1 LQELKGESLMKN
13 RRFVFFIVLAVAILM
28 SYVSIKGLVI
38 PLGRSLELVIPGMP
52 EMRYGIDIRGGVDAA
67 FEPVDLD
74 RKPTKQELESA
85 RSIIETRLDNLNILD
100 RDVTID
106 EQNGYII
113 VRFPW
118 QSTETDF
125 DPERAIAE
133 LGETAMLTFRN
144 EAGEVLV
151 TGSHVVSASVGTHP
165 QKGGYIVQLEFD
177 DEGTKLFSDATK
189 VLVGKPINIYMDET
203 LIQSAIVQTH
213 IPSGE
218 AFIDGMKG
226 IDEAKALSDKINAG
240 ALPFSL
246 TSRNH
251 STISPSLGSGALST
265 MVLAGVIAFLIISI
279 LLIIYYRLPGFVACI
294 SLLIQISGVLLALSV
309 PQITLT
315 LTGIAGVILSIGMGV
330 DANIIIS
337 ERISEEIKSGKSL
350 SYAISLGFK
359 NSFSSVFDGNITM
372 LLVGVIMMA
381 LGSGSLLSFAYTLM
395 TGIFFNFV
403 AGVTA
408 SRLMIFSLSQYE
420 LFRKPK
426 LYTCLSKRVTMEKFI
441 DFFSKRRVF
450 ASISLAVIIIG
461 IVMSFVNGVNLD
473 IQFKGGSLVKYN
485 YTGEVNPDQAASL
498 VSGIIDRVVS
508 AQTTSSLNTDEK
520 QLVIN
525 IAGNYGL
532 DVREQQEMDEALKA
546 EFPDAGLELSESS
559 MVEPFFGKR
568 FMTNGIK
575 AILLGA
581 LAILIYV
588 WFRFRRIGGLSA
600 GFMALVA
607 ISIDLLVVYAV
618 YILFELPIGDSF
630 VAVFLTIIG
639 YSINDTIVV
648 YDRIREN
655 FKLHR
660 GESIENITNLSI
672 SQTLGRTINTSVAV
686 FLSVALIFVIAVING
701 IQSVQYF
708 ALPMAAGVLSG
719 NYTSVCISGPLW
731 VALKKR
737 RGTTHGI

>member
-1 LQELKGESLMKN
+1 MKN
-13 RRFVFFIVLAVAILM
+13 RKIVFFIVLFVAIIM
-28 SYVSIKGLVI
+28 AYTAINGLII
-38 PLGRSLELVIPGMP
+38 PLGRSLELVIPGS
-52 EMRYGIDIRGGVDAA
+52 EDMRFGIDIRGGVDAA

-74 RKPTKQELESA
+74 RNPTKQELESA
-85 RSIIETRLDNLNILD
+85 RAIIETRLDNLNILD
-100 RDVTID
+100 RDVTVD

-133 LGETAMLTFRN
+133 LGETAMLTFQDD
-144 EAGEVLV
+144 EGTVLV
-151 TGSHVVSASVGTHP
+151 TGSHVKEASVGTNP
-165 QKGGYIVQLEFD
+165 QTGGYVVQLEFD
-177 DEGTKLFSDATK
+177 DEGTKLFSEATER
-189 VLVGKPINIYMDET
+189 LVGQNISIYMDET
-203 LIQSAIVQTH
+203 LIQTAVVKQH
-213 IPSGE
+213 IPGGQ
-218 AFIDGMKG
+218 AFIDGMRSVE
-226 IDEAKALSDKINAG
+226 EAKALSDKINAG

-265 MVLAGVIAFLIISI
+265 MVLAGIVAFIVICI
-279 LLIIYYRLPGFVACI
+279 LLIIFYRLPGFVACI
-294 SLLIQISGVLLALSV
+294 SLLIQVSGVLLSLSI

-350 SYAISLGFK
+350 GYAISLGFK

-372 LLVGVIMMA
+372 LLIGVIMIA

-408 SRLMIFSLSQYE
+408 SRLMIYSLSQYDF
-420 LFRKPK
+420 LRKPQ
-426 LYTCLSKRVTMEKFI
+426 LYTCLSKRVTMEKFTN
-441 DFFSKRRVF
+441 FFSKRRIF
-450 ASISLAVIIIG
+450 FSISVTIVLIG
-461 IVMSFVNGVNLD
+461 IVMSFVNGVRLD

-485 YTGEVNPDQAASL
+485 YTGEIDPDRAANITSD
-498 VSGIIDRVVS
+498 IIERVVS
-508 AQTTSSLNTDEK
+508 AQTTTDLATEQK

-525 IAGNYGL
+525 IAGDYGL
-532 DVREQQEMDEALKA
+532 DVREQEEMDKALKA
-546 EFPDAGLELSESS
+546 EFPDANLNLSESS

-568 FMTNGIK
+568 FLTNGIK
-575 AILLGA
+575 AISLGA
-581 LAILIYV
+581 LAILVYV

-600 GFMALVA
+600 GVMALTA
-607 ISIDLLVVYAV
+607 IALDLFVVFTIF
-618 YILFELPIGDSF
+618 ILFKLPIGDSF

-639 YSINDTIVV
+639 YSINDTIVI

-655 FKLHR
+655 SKLHSR
-660 GESIENITNLSI
+660 ESIETITNLSI

-686 FLSVALIFVIAVING
+686 FISIALIFVLAVINN
-701 IQSVQYF
+701 IESVQTF
-708 ALPMAAGVLSG
+708 ALPMAAGVVSG
-719 NYTSVCISGPLW
+719 AYTSICITGPLW
-731 VALKKR
+731 VSWKKYKGSDAKMR
-737 RGTTHGI
+737 